1 MIINVEN
8 HSFFLLCSFSS
19 LFVEFRAKMCYSTQK
34 ECTNNGMG
42 SCIFTHTNVEML
54 SVFHTFYF
62 SYDSSDKKTT
72 ARWNESATC
81 GRHCWLWL
89 LLDFMSIFRLRFW
102 HSHTCTFTIWL
113 KRFGNSISSQLA
125 AGPLWYLCPR

>member
-1 MIINVEN
+1 MLRITL
-8 HSFFLLCSFSS
+8 SFFFARFLVYS
-19 LFVEFRAKMCYSTQK
+19 LNSALKCAIARKKNAQTMEWVHVF
-34 ECTNNGMG
+34 
-42 SCIFTHTNVEML
+42 FTHTNVEML

-89 LLDFMSIFRLRFW
+89 LLDFMSIFCLRFW